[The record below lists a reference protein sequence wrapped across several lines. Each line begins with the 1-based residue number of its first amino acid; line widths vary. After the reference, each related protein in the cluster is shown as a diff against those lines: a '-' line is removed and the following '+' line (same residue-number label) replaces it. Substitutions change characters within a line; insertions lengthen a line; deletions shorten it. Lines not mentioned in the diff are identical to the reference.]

1 MTALQFALPF
11 PATAAAQAQPMPTD
25 RLAQRLAD
33 RPTFAFYS
41 KTRANKDAF
50 VDLLRERHA
59 GRPFVYLC
67 PKTIVAH
74 VRARFPGFVVVALE
88 DFTKRD
94 VFLRLHAVVGRETV
108 LIMENVS
115 RYTILSSD
123 KFNFLHRLRMAT
135 ENRYL
140 IDITPFTKAIH
151 KLYLPLSYLERDI
164 LQYSNGWSFEY
175 NYLEMD
181 DAGRPRQAHDFD
193 FLAEKLGPWCYID
206 YDGFLPP
213 IQLVDSTLTAAELE
227 AYAARKAVLFEEY
240 DNPRKIVTE
249 ICDCANMMSSRYDSL
264 ARLLDSLEGP
274 TVVYTNIVKNNP
286 LIKRALKAAG
296 CRARPRFLT
305 YMTHPCRPIEEL
317 HVILFE
323 TPINQ
328 NQVAA
333 LDALAD
339 VRPGATAYLF
349 RNDAKADRFIFNEVW
364 PEWQAIDG
372 FTRELWKH
380 QRKHQLGG

>member
-1 MTALQFALPF
+1 MTALQFAIPF
-11 PATAAAQAQPMPTD
+11 PELGPEMAASALPSS
-25 RLAQRLAD
+25 LAQRLAE
-33 RPTFAFYS
+33 RPVFAFYS
-41 KTRANKDAF
+41 KSRANKDAF

-67 PKTIVAH
+67 PKTAVAH
-74 VRARFPGFVVVALE
+74 VRARFPGFMVVALE

-181 DAGRPRQAHDFD
+181 DAGRPRQAHDLD

-206 YDGFLPP
+206 HDGFLPP
-213 IQLVDSTLTAAELE
+213 VELVDSTLSAAEQE
-227 AYAARKAVLFEEY
+227 TYAARKAVLFEEY

-264 ARLLDSLEGP
+264 AGLLDSLEGP
-274 TVVYTNIVKNNP
+274 AVIYTNIVKNNP
-286 LIKRALKAAG
+286 LIKRALRAAG

-305 YMTHPCRPIEEL
+305 YMTHPCQPIEER
-317 HVILFE
+317 HVIFFE

-339 VRPGATAYLF
+339 VRPGATVYLF
-349 RNDAKADRFIFNEVW
+349 RNDAKADQFIFNEVW

-372 FTRELWKH
+372 LTKELWKQQQH
-380 QRKHQLGG
+380 